1 MLHLVASDAMSTLCS
16 ICLHLDEML
25 EYKHGGAVIVPVC
38 MFNHA
43 HFNLVKRYD
52 QCRDFTDIN
61 RQDADHAD
69 TDTFEQLAGSACS
82 DNNHSSAN
90 ATD

>member
-1 MLHLVASDAMSTLCS
+1 MEYSRGRAM
-16 ICLHLDEML
+16 I
-25 EYKHGGAVIVPVC
+25 AQVC

-52 QCRDFTDIN
+52 QCRDFTDVN

-69 TDTFEQLAGSACS
+69 TDIPEQFSGPACG
-82 DNNHSSAN
+82 DNNRPGAN
-90 ATD
+90 AAD